1 MSNNSSANSACRI
14 HFSASIASHVSSI
27 VSRTWLVTTTKVV
40 SVTQILRSF
49 AEFAHLGYSTAKDTD
64 GDPIT
69 TPIELKD
76 CNGDSDQ
83 EFDGFQSNGGFELR
97 PQNRGDRC
105 LGTNH
110 HPKSSEK
117 VHPKSCSQGRGDT
130 TSEWETY

>member
-27 VSRTWLVTTTKVV
+27 VSRTWLVTTTK

-69 TPIELKD
+69 SPIELKD

-83 EFDGFQSNGGFELR
+83 EFDGFQSNGGFELH
-97 PQNRGDRC
+97 NRRIVEIVLFGYE
-105 LGTNH
+105 
-110 HPKSSEK
+110 SSSK
-117 VHPKSCSQGRGDT
+117 VVGEG
-130 TSEWETY
+130 TSEILQPRKG